1 MTIRAIEPD
10 QHRAARVVGVL
21 YLLTMATGVFGLLYA
36 RGRLIVGDD
45 AVQTAANI
53 VASERLYRL
62 AIVSDLVTLAGVTV
76 LVWALYVALKP
87 INRNLALL
95 AALLR
100 LIGTAVAAA
109 SVASALVALQ
119 LLSGTAFLRA
129 FDTQQLQVLARVF
142 ISGQRFG
149 SQVDFVF
156 LGLGS
161 TVFSCLWFQ
170 SRYIPRALSALGI
183 LGSLM
188 LAIGGLAILLF
199 PILEDVLTIAY
210 MMPLGV
216 FEVILGL
223 WLLFKGVRAPVVG

>member
-1 MTIRAIEPD
+1 M
-10 QHRAARVVGVL
+10 
-21 YLLTMATGVFGLLYA
+21 
-36 RGRLIVGDD
+36 IVGDD

>member
-1 MTIRAIEPD
+1 M
-10 QHRAARVVGVL
+10 
-21 YLLTMATGVFGLLYA
+21 
-36 RGRLIVGDD
+36 
-45 AVQTAANI
+45 
-53 VASERLYRL
+53 
-62 AIVSDLVTLAGVTV
+62 
-76 LVWALYVALKP
+76 
-87 INRNLALL
+87 
-95 AALLR
+95 
-100 LIGTAVAAA
+100 
-109 SVASALVALQ
+109 
-119 LLSGTAFLRA
+119 
-129 FDTQQLQVLARVF
+129 F

-170 SRYIPRALSALGI
+170 SRYFPRALSALGI

-223 WLLFKGVRAPVVG
+223 WLRSGVRAPVVG